1 MIFEDMR
8 IKDVRAVIHYTPNMA
23 GWYAKERKDHFIG
36 IQLCGSAHHKFN
48 NRDFVLSSNCVYFF
62 NQKDD
67 YRVEVYERGESFSV
81 HFTTYEDVETDSFC
95 VPVENPEEFI
105 SLLQKAELLKHRSE
119 EGELTLLSTLYKL
132 CDVIARARRKTYFQ
146 RDGRIIAA
154 KDYVEANFES
164 SRCLS
169 EAVALSGLSPRR
181 FNDLFKGLFGTTPN
195 RYLVLRRIEHAKSL
209 LETQGLTVTEVAEL
223 CGFSDVYYFSKV
235 FKQICGIPP
244 SEWK

>member
-95 VPVENPEEFI
+95 VPVENPEEATI
-105 SLLQKAELLKHRSE
+105 DGETI
-119 EGELTLLSTLYKL
+119 EGTAT
-132 CDVIARARRKTYFQ
+132 D
-146 RDGRIIAA
+146 
-154 KDYVEANFES
+154 
-164 SRCLS
+164 
-169 EAVALSGLSPRR
+169 
-181 FNDLFKGLFGTTPN
+181 
-195 RYLVLRRIEHAKSL
+195 
-209 LETQGLTVTEVAEL
+209 EVATE
-223 CGFSDVYYFSKV
+223 DMPEA
-235 FKQICGIPP
+235 QAQ
-244 SEWK
+244 